1 MIVVLILFF
10 LGIPCSFAMMIVCIP
25 YFLSDQYIQATVVA
39 QKLLASCESQ
49 SLMAIPFFITAGAI
63 MNYSGISEKLM
74 EFADGLVGH
83 LTGGLGHVNV
93 LISTLMGGVSGSGA
107 ADCAMECKI
116 LVPEMLKYG
125 YSKPYSA
132 AITAATACITP
143 IIPPGINLVLFAC
156 LCECSVGRLLAAG
169 YIPGFLLCIAFMVLN
184 HFISKKRGYVGGRK
198 KMMEGKKL
206 VKIFLSSLW
215 ALFLPFGLIMLL
227 RFGVCTATEGGV
239 MMAFYSIFVGKFVY
253 KKLDLRRMPQILLEA
268 VNSTAPVMMI
278 LCAANLFSYY
288 MSWENV
294 PSTLTKLLLTLT
306 GNKYLFLLLCNILFL
321 IIGCFMDAMAAMI
334 VIAPLLAP
342 VVRALDINIIHFG
355 LMMCFNVGLAAITPP
370 FGTYIFLVSGLLKMK
385 TSEMI
390 RDLWPFIGVAIVVLL
405 LVTYVPWFSTFIPD
419 LMYGSVG
426 YGRAYKDQRA

>member
-83 LTGGLGHVNV
+83 LTGGLGHVHV
-93 LISTLMGGVSGSGA
+93 LISPLMGGVSGSGA

-268 VNSTAPVMMI
+268 VNSTAPVMLI

-321 IIGCFMDAMAAMI
+321 LIGCFMDAMAAMI

-390 RDLWPFIGVAIVVLL
+390 RDLWPFIGVAIIVLL

-419 LMYGSVG
+419 LMYGTM
-426 YGRAYKDQRA
+426 

>member
-1 MIVVLILFF
+1 MTVWPMIVVLILFF

-268 VNSTAPVMMI
+268 VNSTAPVMLI

-321 IIGCFMDAMAAMI
+321 LIGCFMDAMAAMI

-342 VVRALDINIIHFG
+342 VVRALDINILHFG
-355 LMMCFNVGLAAITPP
+355 LMMCFDVGLAAITPP

-390 RDLWPFIGVAIVVLL
+390 RDLWPFIGVAIIVLL

-419 LMYGSVG
+419 LMYGTM
-426 YGRAYKDQRA
+426 

>member
-1 MIVVLILFF
+1 MIVVLILFL
-10 LGIPCSFAMMIVCIP
+10 LGIPCSFAMMLVCIP
-25 YFLSDQYIQATVVA
+25 YFLSDPYIQATVIT

-169 YIPGFLLCIAFMVLN
+169 YIPGFLLCISFMVLN

-268 VNSTAPVMMI
+268 VNSTAPVMLI

-390 RDLWPFIGVAIVVLL
+390 RDLWPFIGVAIIVLL

-419 LMYGSVG
+419 LMYGTM
-426 YGRAYKDQRA
+426 

>member
-1 MIVVLILFF
+1 MIVVLILFI
-10 LGIPCSFAMMIVCIP
+10 LGIPCSFAMMLVCIP
-25 YFLSDQYIQATVVA
+25 YFLSDPYIQATVIT

-268 VNSTAPVMMI
+268 VNSTAPVMLI

-355 LMMCFNVGLAAITPP
+355 LMMCFNLGLAAITPP

-390 RDLWPFIGVAIVVLL
+390 RDLWPFIGVAIIVLL

-419 LMYGSVG
+419 LMYGTM
-426 YGRAYKDQRA
+426 

>member
-1 MIVVLILFF
+1 M
-10 LGIPCSFAMMIVCIP
+10 
-25 YFLSDQYIQATVVA
+25 A

-206 VKIFLSSLW
+206 IKIFLSSLW

-253 KKLDLRRMPQILLEA
+253 KKLDLRKLPQILLEA

-294 PSTLTKLLLTLT
+294 PSTLTKMLLTLT
-306 GNKYLFLLLCNILFL
+306 GNKYVFLLLCNILFL
-321 IIGCFMDAMAAMI
+321 LIGCFMDAMAAMI

-390 RDLWPFIGVAIVVLL
+390 RDLWPFIGVAIIVLL

-419 LMYGSVG
+419 LMYGTM
-426 YGRAYKDQRA
+426 

>member
-1 MIVVLILFF
+1 MTIWPMILVLVLFF
-10 LGIPCSFAMMIVCIP
+10 LGIPCSFAMMIVTIP
-25 YFLSDQYIQATVVA
+25 YFLADPYISATVIA

-49 SLMAIPFFITAGAI
+49 SLMAIPFFITAGSI

-143 IIPPGINLVLFAC
+143 IIPPGINLILFAC

-169 YIPGFLLCIAFMVLN
+169 YLPGILLCIAMMAVN
-184 HFISKKRGYVGGRK
+184 HIISKKRGYKGIRTR
-198 KMMEGKKL
+198 MMPGKQLFKL
-206 VKIFLSSLW
+206 FLESLW

-227 RFGVCTATEGGV
+227 RLGVCTATEGGV
-239 MMAFYSIFVGKFVY
+239 LMAFYSIFVGKFVY
-253 KKLDLRRMPQILLEA
+253 KKLDLKKMPNILLEA
-268 VNSTAPVMMI
+268 INSTAPVMMI

-288 MSWENV
+288 MSWETI
-294 PSTLTKLLLTLT
+294 PSQLTKLLIATT
-306 GNKYLFLLLCNILFL
+306 SNKYVFLLMCNILFL
-321 IIGCFMDAMAAMI
+321 VIGCFMDAMAAMI

-355 LMMCFNVGLAAITPP
+355 LMMCLNCGLAAITPP

-385 TSEMI
+385 TADMI
-390 RDLWPFIGVAIVVLL
+390 RDIWPFIAISIVVLL
-405 LVTYVPWFSTFIPD
+405 IVTYVPWFSLAIPN
-419 LMYGSVG
+419 LMYGAPG
-426 YGRAYKDQRA
+426 

>member
-1 MIVVLILFF
+1 MTAWPMLVVLALFF
-10 LGIPCSFAMMIVCIP
+10 LGVPCSFAMMIVCIP

-49 SLMAIPFFITAGAI
+49 SMMAIPFFITAGAI

-132 AITAATACITP
+132 AITAATAVITP
-143 IIPPGINLVLFAC
+143 IIPPGINLILFAC
-156 LCECSVGRLLAAG
+156 LCECSVGRLLASG
-169 YIPGFLLCIAFMVLN
+169 YLPGLLLCVAFMVTN
-184 HFISKKRGYVGGRK
+184 HIISKKRGYVGGRK
-198 KMMEGKKL
+198 RMMEGRKL
-206 VKIFLSSLW
+206 FKLFLSSLW

-253 KKLDLRRMPQILLEA
+253 KKLDFKRMPQILLEA

-294 PSTLTKLLLTLT
+294 PSTLTNALLNLTS
-306 GNKYLFLLLCNILFL
+306 NKYVFLILCNILFL
-321 IIGCFMDAMAAMI
+321 VIGCFMDAMAAMI

-342 VVRALDINIIHFG
+342 VVRALGIDIIHFG
-355 LMMCFNVGLAAITPP
+355 LVMCFNCGLAAITPP
-370 FGTYIFLVSGLLKMK
+370 FGTYIFLVSGILKMK
-385 TSEMI
+385 TGDMI
-390 RDLWPFIGVAIVVLL
+390 RDLWPFIGIAVIVLL
-405 LVTYVPWFSTFIPD
+405 LVTYVPWFSTFIPN
-419 LMYGSVG
+419 LMYGTL
-426 YGRAYKDQRA
+426 

>member
-10 LGIPCSFAMMIVCIP
+10 LGIPCSFAMMLVCIP
-25 YFLSDQYIQATVVA
+25 YFLSDPYIQATVIT

-268 VNSTAPVMMI
+268 VNSTAPVMLI

-306 GNKYLFLLLCNILFL
+306 SNKYLFLLLCNILFL
-321 IIGCFMDAMAAMI
+321 LIGCFMDAMAAMI

-390 RDLWPFIGVAIVVLL
+390 RDLWPFIGVAIIVLL

-419 LMYGSVG
+419 LMYGTM
-426 YGRAYKDQRA
+426 

>member
-1 MIVVLILFF
+1 MTLWPIFVLLLLFF

-25 YFLSDQYIQATVVA
+25 YFLSDPYINAAVIT

-93 LISTLMGGVSGSGA
+93 LISTLMGGISGSGA
-107 ADCAMECKI
+107 ADCAMECKV
-116 LVPEMLKYG
+116 LVPEMIRYG

-132 AITAATACITP
+132 AVTAATACITP
-143 IIPPGINLVLFAC
+143 IIPPGINLILFAC

-169 YIPGFLLCIAFMVLN
+169 YLPGVLLAVAFMVLN
-184 HFISKKRGYVGGRK
+184 YFLSRKRGYFGVRK

-206 VKIFLSSLW
+206 LKIFLQSLW

-227 RFGVCTATEGGV
+227 RAGVCTATEGGV
-239 MMAFYSIFVGKFVY
+239 MMAFYSLFVGKFIY
-253 KKLDLRRMPQILLEA
+253 KKLELKKLPQILLEA
-268 VNSTAPVMMI
+268 VNSTAPVMMV

-288 MSWENV
+288 MSWETI
-294 PSTLTKLLLTLT
+294 PSQLTKLLIGLA
-306 GNKYLFLLLCNILFL
+306 GNKIVFLLICNIFFL
-321 IIGCFMDAMAAMI
+321 LIGCFMDAMAAMI

-342 VVRALDINIIHFG
+342 VVRSLGIDITHFG

-385 TSEMI
+385 TADMI
-390 RDLWPFIGVAIVVLL
+390 REIWPFIAVAIAVLL
-405 LVTYVPWFSTFIPD
+405 LITYVPQVSTFIPN
-419 LMYGSVG
+419 LLYGG
-426 YGRAYKDQRA
+426 G

>member
-10 LGIPCSFAMMIVCIP
+10 LGIPCSFAMMLVCIP
-25 YFLSDQYIQATVVA
+25 YFLSDPYIQATVIT

-268 VNSTAPVMMI
+268 VNSTAPVMLI

-294 PSTLTKLLLTLT
+294 PSTLTKMLLTLT
-306 GNKYLFLLLCNILFL
+306 GNKYVFLLLCNILFL

-390 RDLWPFIGVAIVVLL
+390 RDLWPFIGVAIIVLL

-419 LMYGSVG
+419 LMYGTM
-426 YGRAYKDQRA
+426 

>member
-10 LGIPCSFAMMIVCIP
+10 LGIPCSFAMMLVCIP

-206 VKIFLSSLW
+206 IKIFLSSLW

-253 KKLDLRRMPQILLEA
+253 KKLDLRKLPQILLEA

-294 PSTLTKLLLTLT
+294 PSTLTKMLLTLT
-306 GNKYLFLLLCNILFL
+306 GNKYVFLLLCNILFL

-390 RDLWPFIGVAIVVLL
+390 RDLWPFIGVAIIVLL

-419 LMYGSVG
+419 LMYGTM
-426 YGRAYKDQRA
+426 

>member
-1 MIVVLILFF
+1 MIVVLILFL
-10 LGIPCSFAMMIVCIP
+10 LGIPCSFAMMLVCIP
-25 YFLSDQYIQATVVA
+25 YFLSDPYIQATVIT

-268 VNSTAPVMMI
+268 VNSTAPVMLI

-390 RDLWPFIGVAIVVLL
+390 RDLWPFIGVAIIVLL

-419 LMYGSVG
+419 LMYGTM
-426 YGRAYKDQRA
+426 

>member
-10 LGIPCSFAMMIVCIP
+10 LGIPCSFAMMLVCIP
-25 YFLSDQYIQATVVA
+25 YFLSDPYIQATVIT

-268 VNSTAPVMMI
+268 VNSTAPVMLI

-321 IIGCFMDAMAAMI
+321 LIGCLMDAMAAMI

-390 RDLWPFIGVAIVVLL
+390 RDLWPFIGVAIIVLL

-419 LMYGSVG
+419 LMYGTM
-426 YGRAYKDQRA
+426 

>member
-1 MIVVLILFF
+1 MTLWPVVVVLILFF
-10 LGIPCSFAMMIVCIP
+10 LGIPCSFAMMMVCIP
-25 YFLSDQYIQATVVA
+25 YFLSDPYISATVIT

-49 SLMAIPFFITAGAI
+49 SLMAIPFFITAGSI

-83 LTGGLGHVNV
+83 MTGGLGHVNV
-93 LISTLMGGVSGSGA
+93 LISTLMGGISGSGA

-143 IIPPGINLVLFAC
+143 IIPPGINLILFAC
-156 LCECSVGRLLAAG
+156 MCECSVGRLLAAG
-169 YIPGFLLCIAFMVLN
+169 YLPGILLAIAFLLLN
-184 HFISKKRGYVGGRK
+184 YYISKRRGYVGARK
-198 KMMEGKKL
+198 SMMAPRQL
-206 VKIFLSSLW
+206 ARLFLQTLW

-227 RFGVCTATEGGV
+227 RAGVCTPTEGGV
-239 MMAFYSIFVGKFVY
+239 MMAFYSLFVGKFIY
-253 KKLDLRRMPQILLEA
+253 KKLRLRQLPKILLEA
-268 VNSTAPVMMI
+268 VTSTAPVMMI

-288 MSWENV
+288 MSWETI
-294 PSTLTKLLLTLT
+294 PTKLTEFLLGLT
-306 GNKYLFLLLCNILFL
+306 SNKYVFLLLCNILFL

-342 VVRALDINIIHFG
+342 VVRALGIDIIHFG

-370 FGTYIFLVSGLLKMK
+370 FGTYIFMVSGLLKMK
-385 TSEMI
+385 TADMI
-390 RDLWPFIGVAIVVLL
+390 REIWPFIGVAILVLL
-405 LVTYVPWFSTFIPD
+405 LVTYVPWFSTVIPN
-419 LMYGSVG
+419 LMYGT
-426 YGRAYKDQRA
+426 A

>member
-1 MIVVLILFF
+1 MLVVLALFF
-10 LGIPCSFAMMIVCIP
+10 LGVPCSFAMMIVCIP

-132 AITAATACITP
+132 AITAATAVITP
-143 IIPPGINLVLFAC
+143 IIPPGINLILFAC
-156 LCECSVGRLLAAG
+156 LCECSVGRLLASG
-169 YIPGFLLCIAFMVLN
+169 YLPGLLLCVAFMVTN
-184 HFISKKRGYVGGRK
+184 HIISKKRGYVGGRK
-198 KMMEGKKL
+198 RMMEGRKL
-206 VKIFLSSLW
+206 FKLFLSSLW

-253 KKLDLRRMPQILLEA
+253 KKLEFKRMPQILLEA

-294 PSTLTKLLLTLT
+294 PSTLTNALLNLTS
-306 GNKYLFLLLCNILFL
+306 NKYVFLILCNILFL
-321 IIGCFMDAMAAMI
+321 VIGCFMDAMAAMI

-342 VVRALDINIIHFG
+342 VVRALGIDIIHFG
-355 LMMCFNVGLAAITPP
+355 LVMCFNCGLAAITPP
-370 FGTYIFLVSGLLKMK
+370 FGTYIFLVSGILKMK
-385 TSEMI
+385 TGDMI
-390 RDLWPFIGVAIVVLL
+390 RDLWPFIGIAVIVLL
-405 LVTYVPWFSTFIPD
+405 LVTYVPWFSTFIPN
-419 LMYGSVG
+419 LMYGTL
-426 YGRAYKDQRA
+426 

>member
-1 MIVVLILFF
+1 MLVVLALFF
-10 LGIPCSFAMMIVCIP
+10 LGVPCSFAMMIVCIP

-132 AITAATACITP
+132 AITAATAVITP
-143 IIPPGINLVLFAC
+143 IIPPGINLILFAC
-156 LCECSVGRLLAAG
+156 LCECSVGRLLASG
-169 YIPGFLLCIAFMVLN
+169 YLPGLLLCVAFMVTN
-184 HFISKKRGYVGGRK
+184 HIISKKRGYVGGRK
-198 KMMEGKKL
+198 RMMDGRKL
-206 VKIFLSSLW
+206 FKLFLSSLW

-253 KKLDLRRMPQILLEA
+253 KKLDFKRMPQILLEA

-294 PSTLTKLLLTLT
+294 PSTLTNALLNLTS
-306 GNKYLFLLLCNILFL
+306 NKYVFLILCNILFL
-321 IIGCFMDAMAAMI
+321 VIGCFMDAMAAMI

-342 VVRALDINIIHFG
+342 VVRALGIDIIHFG
-355 LMMCFNVGLAAITPP
+355 LVMCFNCGLAAITPP
-370 FGTYIFLVSGLLKMK
+370 FGTYIFLVSGILKMK
-385 TSEMI
+385 TGDMI
-390 RDLWPFIGVAIVVLL
+390 RDLWPFIGIAVIVLL
-405 LVTYVPWFSTFIPD
+405 LVTYVPWFSTFIPN
-419 LMYGSVG
+419 LMYGTL
-426 YGRAYKDQRA
+426 

>member
-1 MIVVLILFF
+1 MTVWPMIVVLILFF

-268 VNSTAPVMMI
+268 VNSTAPVMLI

-294 PSTLTKLLLTLT
+294 PSTLTMVVLTLT

-321 IIGCFMDAMAAMI
+321 LIGCFMDAMAAMI

-390 RDLWPFIGVAIVVLL
+390 RDLWPFIGVAIIVLL

-419 LMYGSVG
+419 LMYGTM
-426 YGRAYKDQRA
+426 

>member
-1 MIVVLILFF
+1 MIVVLILFL
-10 LGIPCSFAMMIVCIP
+10 LGIPCSFAMMLVCIP
-25 YFLSDQYIQATVVA
+25 YFLSDPYIQATVIT

-268 VNSTAPVMMI
+268 VNSTAPVMLI

-342 VVRALDINIIHFG
+342 VVRAMDINIIHFG

-390 RDLWPFIGVAIVVLL
+390 RDLWPFIGVAIIVLL

-419 LMYGSVG
+419 LMYGTM
-426 YGRAYKDQRA
+426 

>member
-1 MIVVLILFF
+1 MIVVLILFL
-10 LGIPCSFAMMIVCIP
+10 LGIPCSFAMMLVCIP
-25 YFLSDQYIQATVVA
+25 YFLSDPYIQATVIT

-169 YIPGFLLCIAFMVLN
+169 YIPGFLLCIAFMVIN

-268 VNSTAPVMMI
+268 VNSTAPVMLI

-390 RDLWPFIGVAIVVLL
+390 RDLWPFIGVAIIVLL

-419 LMYGSVG
+419 LMYGTM
-426 YGRAYKDQRA
+426 

>member
-10 LGIPCSFAMMIVCIP
+10 LGIPCSFAMMLVCIP
-25 YFLSDQYIQATVVA
+25 YFLSDPYIQATVIT

-215 ALFLPFGLIMLL
+215 A
-227 RFGVCTATEGGV
+227 
-239 MMAFYSIFVGKFVY
+239 
-253 KKLDLRRMPQILLEA
+253 QI
-268 VNSTAPVMMI
+268 
-278 LCAANLFSYY
+278 
-288 MSWENV
+288 
-294 PSTLTKLLLTLT
+294 
-306 GNKYLFLLLCNILFL
+306 
-321 IIGCFMDAMAAMI
+321 
-334 VIAPLLAP
+334 
-342 VVRALDINIIHFG
+342 
-355 LMMCFNVGLAAITPP
+355 
-370 FGTYIFLVSGLLKMK
+370 
-385 TSEMI
+385 
-390 RDLWPFIGVAIVVLL
+390 
-405 LVTYVPWFSTFIPD
+405 
-419 LMYGSVG
+419 
-426 YGRAYKDQRA
+426 GRAHV

>member
-419 LMYGSVG
+419 LMYGTM
-426 YGRAYKDQRA
+426 

>member
-1 MIVVLILFF
+1 MIVVLILFL
-10 LGIPCSFAMMIVCIP
+10 LGIPCSFAMMLVCIP
-25 YFLSDQYIQATVVA
+25 YFLSDPYIQATVIT

-227 RFGVCTATEGGV
+227 RLGVCTPTEGGV

-268 VNSTAPVMMI
+268 VNSTAPVMLI

-390 RDLWPFIGVAIVVLL
+390 RDLWPFIGVAIIVLL

-419 LMYGSVG
+419 LMYGTM
-426 YGRAYKDQRA
+426 

>member
-1 MIVVLILFF
+1 MTVWPMIVVLILFF
-10 LGIPCSFAMMIVCIP
+10 LGIPCSFAMMLVCIP

-169 YIPGFLLCIAFMVLN
+169 YIPGILLCIAFMILN

-294 PSTLTKLLLTLT
+294 PSTLTKMLLTLT
-306 GNKYLFLLLCNILFL
+306 SNKYVFLLLCNILFL

-390 RDLWPFIGVAIVVLL
+390 RDLWPFIGVALIVLM
-405 LVTYVPWFSTFIPD
+405 LVTYVPWFSTFIPN
-419 LMYGSVG
+419 LMYGSV
-426 YGRAYKDQRA
+426 

>member
-1 MIVVLILFF
+1 MIVVLILFI
-10 LGIPCSFAMMIVCIP
+10 LGIPCSFAMMLVCIP
-25 YFLSDQYIQATVVA
+25 YFLSDPYIQATVIT

-169 YIPGFLLCIAFMVLN
+169 YIPGFLLCIAFMVIN

-268 VNSTAPVMMI
+268 VNSTAPVMLI

-390 RDLWPFIGVAIVVLL
+390 RDLWPFIGVAIIVLL

-419 LMYGSVG
+419 LMYGTM
-426 YGRAYKDQRA
+426 

>member
-10 LGIPCSFAMMIVCIP
+10 LGIPCSFAMMLVCIP
-25 YFLSDQYIQATVVA
+25 YFLSDPYIQATVIT

-268 VNSTAPVMMI
+268 VNSTAPVMLI

-288 MSWENV
+288 MFWENV

-321 IIGCFMDAMAAMI
+321 LIGCFMDAMAAMI

-390 RDLWPFIGVAIVVLL
+390 RDLWPFIGVAIIVLL

-419 LMYGSVG
+419 LMYGTM
-426 YGRAYKDQRA
+426 

>member
-1 MIVVLILFF
+1 MLVVLALFF
-10 LGIPCSFAMMIVCIP
+10 LGVPCSFAMMIVCIP

-132 AITAATACITP
+132 AITAATAVITP
-143 IIPPGINLVLFAC
+143 IIPPGINLILFAC
-156 LCECSVGRLLAAG
+156 LCECSVGRLLASG
-169 YIPGFLLCIAFMVLN
+169 YMPGLLLCVAFMVTN
-184 HFISKKRGYVGGRK
+184 HIISKKRGYVGGRK
-198 KMMEGKKL
+198 RMMEGRKL
-206 VKIFLSSLW
+206 FKLFLSSLW

-253 KKLDLRRMPQILLEA
+253 KKLDFKRMPQILLEA

-294 PSTLTKLLLTLT
+294 PSTLTNALLNLTS
-306 GNKYLFLLLCNILFL
+306 NKYVFLILCNILFL
-321 IIGCFMDAMAAMI
+321 VIGCFMDAMAAMI

-342 VVRALDINIIHFG
+342 VVRALGIDIIHFG
-355 LMMCFNVGLAAITPP
+355 LVMCFNCGLAAITPP
-370 FGTYIFLVSGLLKMK
+370 FGTYIFLVSGILKMK
-385 TSEMI
+385 TGDMI
-390 RDLWPFIGVAIVVLL
+390 RDLWPFIGIAVIVLI
-405 LVTYVPWFSTFIPD
+405 LVTYVPWFSTFIPN
-419 LMYGSVG
+419 LMYGTL
-426 YGRAYKDQRA
+426 

>member
-1 MIVVLILFF
+1 MTIWPMIVVLILFL
-10 LGIPCSFAMMIVCIP
+10 LGIPCSFAMMLVCIP
-25 YFLSDQYIQATVVA
+25 YFLSDPYIQATVIT

-268 VNSTAPVMMI
+268 VNSTAPVMLI

-321 IIGCFMDAMAAMI
+321 LIGCFMDAMAAMI

-390 RDLWPFIGVAIVVLL
+390 RDLWPFIGVAIIVLL

-419 LMYGSVG
+419 LMYGTM
-426 YGRAYKDQRA
+426 

>member
-1 MIVVLILFF
+1 MIVVIILFF
-10 LGIPCSFAMMIVCIP
+10 LGIPCSFAMMLVCIP
-25 YFLSDQYIQATVVA
+25 YFLSDPYIQATVIT

-268 VNSTAPVMMI
+268 VNSTAPVMLI

-321 IIGCFMDAMAAMI
+321 LIGCFMDAMAAMI

-390 RDLWPFIGVAIVVLL
+390 RDLWPFIGVAIIVLL

-419 LMYGSVG
+419 LMYGTM
-426 YGRAYKDQRA
+426 